1 MYTHIVD
8 SKHSSRVI
16 LIRLQPRPNKTLVC
30 MCTHGVDTK
39 HSSTVD
45 WWSLIVLLHLKYCIA
60 ESVNGEAGSGVHCR
74 DVSGTCVWCMYLPIS
89 YKALHNKSS

>member
-30 MCTHGVDTK
+30 RCTHGVDTK

-60 ESVNGEAGSGVHCR
+60 EYVNGEAGSRALQRRVWYICLVY
-74 DVSGTCVWCMYLPIS
+74 VSSNQLYSTS
-89 YKALHNKSS
+89 